1 MARQVLVSYLERNKK
16 ITIPEFSGDS
26 DIKYLRKEF
35 RANFDYGK
43 NVRLQITFQ
52 RYDPEWEEFVDL
64 DEDGEVHH
72 KDKLKAVV
80 SPILSDSSVQ
90 NTNSE
95 ETELAPKAQVKIL
108 PFAYRQGLLTYS
120 F

>member
-16 ITIPEFSGDS
+16 ITIPEYSGDS
-26 DIKYLRKEF
+26 DIEYLRREF

-64 DEDGEVHH
+64 DEDGEVYH

-80 SPILSDSSVQ
+80 SLLSDNSVQ
-90 NTNSE
+90 NTNSK
-95 ETELAPKAQVKIL
+95 ETELAPKKVQVTYTRSL
-108 PFAYRQGLLTYS
+108 LYAY
-120 F
+120 